1 MIENKKFVKFNK
13 KIIILGFGS
22 VGQGVLPLLL
32 RHIDI
37 TPDQIKII
45 TADENGRIEAD
56 FYHVPFI
63 VTPITK
69 SNYKEIL
76 GANLNQGDFLLNASI
91 NVSSTAL
98 IEFCHEHGTLYL
110 DACIEPWAGGYVDA
124 SVPLAERSNYKLREE
139 ALTLRQKRGKGPTAV
154 LSHGA
159 NPGLISHWVK
169 QALIN
174 IAQDTNLATNTP
186 QTQQEWAQ
194 LAKKLNIT
202 AIQCAERDTQV
213 SNHAKQRN
221 EFVNT
226 WSVEG
231 FAGEGCQP
239 SELGWG
245 THEKHFPM
253 DGKHH
258 GYGCEA
264 AIYLERPGVTTRV
277 RGWTPLE
284 DSYQGF
290 LITHN
295 ESISIA
301 DYLTIKE
308 NGVVH
313 YRPTVYYAYHPC
325 DDAVLSV
332 HELNGKNLHLQP
344 NLRLLM
350 DDIYD
355 GIDELGVLLMGHQ
368 KGVYWFGSALSIQ
381 ETRNL
386 APYNNA
392 TSLQVV
398 AGVLAGLIWAIEN
411 PEAGIVEPDEM
422 PFERILEIANPYLG
436 KVVGKYSDW
445 TPLKDRGVLFD
456 EDVDETDPW
465 QFKNFRVV

>member
-1 MIENKKFVKFNK
+1 MTEYSKFIKFNK

-37 TPDQIKII
+37 TPDQICII
-45 TADENGRIEAD
+45 TADEYGRAIAD
-56 FYHVPFI
+56 HYHVSFM
-63 VTPITK
+63 VMPITQH
-69 SNYKEIL
+69 NYKEICR
-76 GANLNQGDFLLNASI
+76 ANLNRGDFLLNVSI

-98 IEFCHEHGTLYL
+98 IEFCHQHGMLYL

-124 SVPLAERSNYKLREE
+124 SISLAERSNYKLRED
-139 ALTLRQKRGKGPTAV
+139 ALTLRQKLDKGPTAV

-169 QALIN
+169 QALLN
-174 IAQDTNLATNTP
+174 VAQDTDIKTDTP
-186 QTQQEWAQ
+186 KTQQEWAQ
-194 LAKKLNIT
+194 LAQKLNIT
-202 AIQCAERDTQV
+202 VIQCAERDTQV
-213 SNHAKQRN
+213 SNRSKQRG

-226 WSVEG
+226 WSVVG

-245 THEKHFPM
+245 THEKHFPL
-253 DGKHH
+253 DGKPH
-258 GYGCEA
+258 GYGSES
-264 AIYLERPGVTTRV
+264 AIYLERPGITVRV

-284 DSYQGF
+284 GSYQGF
-290 LITHN
+290 LVTHN
-295 ESISIA
+295 ESITIA

-308 NGVVH
+308 KDIVH

-325 DDAVLSV
+325 DDAILSV
-332 HELNGKNLHLQP
+332 HELNGKNLQLQS
-344 NLRLLM
+344 NQRLLM

-355 GIDELGVLLMGHQ
+355 GIDELGVLLMGHE
-368 KGVYWFGSALSIQ
+368 KGVYWYGSVLSIQ
-381 ETRNL
+381 RTREL
-386 APYNNA
+386 TPHNNA
-392 TSLQVV
+392 TSLQVA
-398 AGVLAGLIWAIEN
+398 AGILAGLVWAMEN

-422 PFERILEIANPYLG
+422 PFDRILEIANPYLG
-436 KVVGKYSDW
+436 KMVGEYSDW

-456 EDVDETDPW
+456 EDIDETDFW

>member
-1 MIENKKFVKFNK
+1 MTEYKKFVKFNK
-13 KIIILGFGS
+13 KIVILGFGS

-45 TADENGRIEAD
+45 TADESGRAEAD
-56 FYHVPFI
+56 YYHVPLT

-69 SNYKEIL
+69 NNYKEIL
-76 GANLNQGDFLLNASI
+76 RTNLSQDDFLLNASI

-98 IEFCHEHGTLYL
+98 IEFCHERGVLYL

-139 ALTLRQKRGKGPTAV
+139 ALTLRQKQGKGPTAV

-174 IAQDTNLATNTP
+174 IAQDTGFSTNIP
-186 QTQQEWAQ
+186 KTQQEWAQ
-194 LAKKLNIT
+194 LAKRLNIT

-213 SNHAKQRN
+213 SNNTKQRN

-245 THEKHFPM
+245 THEKHFPV

-264 AIYLERPGVTTRV
+264 AIYLVRPGVTTRV

-284 DSYQGF
+284 GSYQGF

-332 HELNGKNLHLQP
+332 HELNGKNLQLQP

-368 KGVYWFGSALSIQ
+368 KGVYWYGSVLSIQ
-381 ETRNL
+381 ETRDL

-422 PFERILEIANPYLG
+422 PFERVLEIANPYLG
-436 KVVGKYSDW
+436 KVAGKYSDW
-445 TPLKDRGVLFD
+445 TPLKGRGVLFD

-465 QFKNFRVV
+465 QFKNFRAV

>member
-1 MIENKKFVKFNK
+1 MTEYTKFVKFNK
-13 KIIILGFGS
+13 KIVILGFGS

-45 TADENGRIEAD
+45 TADEAGRAEAD
-56 FYHVPFI
+56 YYHVPFT
-63 VTPITK
+63 VTTITK
-69 SNYKEIL
+69 DNYKKIL
-76 GANLNQGDFLLNASI
+76 EMNLDQGDFLLNTSI

-98 IEFCHEHGTLYL
+98 IEFCHSHSVLYL
-110 DACIEPWAGGYVDA
+110 DACIEPWAGGYVDT
-124 SVPLAERSNYKLREE
+124 SVPLSARSNYKLREE
-139 ALTLRQKRGKGPTAV
+139 VLSLRQKLTQGPTAV

-159 NPGLISHWVK
+159 NPGLVSHWVK

-174 IAQDTNLATNTP
+174 IAHDLGIMTDIP
-186 QTQQEWAQ
+186 KTQQQWAQ
-194 LAKKLNIT
+194 LAQTLNIN

-213 SNHAKQRN
+213 SNLPKQCN

-226 WSVEG
+226 WSIEG

-245 THEKHFPM
+245 THEQHFPI

-258 GYGCEA
+258 GYGCDA
-264 AIYLERPGVTTRV
+264 AIYLKRPGVTTRV

-284 DSYQGF
+284 GNYHGF

-301 DYLTIKE
+301 DFLTFKE
-308 NGVVH
+308 NGVVC

-325 DDAVLSV
+325 NGAVLSV
-332 HELNGKNLHLQP
+332 HELNGRNFQLQS

-355 GIDELGVLLMGHQ
+355 GIDELGVLLMGHR
-368 KGVYWFGSALSIQ
+368 KGVYWYGSVLSIQ
-381 ETRNL
+381 DAREL

-411 PEAGIVEPDEM
+411 PETGIVEPDEM
-422 PFERILEIANPYLG
+422 PFDRILEIANPYLG